1 MSTTDS
7 LPAGEPQSWITA
19 RSPRGDVEESSDSQ
33 NTSNFKPKRLALGPD
48 RTPTHGPMVTAKD
61 NDKGETKVKRG
72 FWVCFVRKFK
82 AAFTKTNVGTQL

>member
-7 LPAGEPQSWITA
+7 PPAGEPQSRITV
-19 RSPRGDVEESSDSQ
+19 RNSRGDVEESSDSQ
-33 NTSNFKPKRLALGPD
+33 NTSNLKPKGLALGPD
-48 RTPTHGPMVTAKD
+48 RTPSHGPMVTAKG

-82 AAFTKTNVGTQL
+82 TAFMKTNVGIQL

>member
-1 MSTTDS
+1 VSTTDS

-19 RSPRGDVEESSDSQ
+19 RNPRGDVEELSDSQ
-33 NTSNFKPKRLALGPD
+33 NTSNFKPKGLTLGPG
-48 RTPTHGPMVTAKD
+48 RTPTHSPMPTAKGG
-61 NDKGETKVKRG
+61 DKGETKVKRG